1 MFIIGGQSLF
11 DYDIDSD
18 ESSEQGIKSKVQNIT
33 FTMSLVERIG
43 LLNTSIL
50 QVHYTKQLD
59 PRSLFRS
66 SIMQA
71 TLSAMKMFTS
81 QQCLSNNLSLVNKS
95 EVLNL

>member
-33 FTMSLVERIG
+33 SRSHLQCHWERIG
-43 LLNTSIL
+43 LINNQFCKYI
-50 QVHYTKQLD
+50 HYTKQLD
-59 PRSLFRS
+59 TRSSFRS

-71 TLSAMKMFTS
+71 TLSVMKMFY
-81 QQCLSNNLSLVNKS
+81 KS
-95 EVLNL
+95 TMP